1 MAELIPGVNF
11 DFGGGR
17 VFTIAPLSLG
27 SLERLQEGLAALGSE
42 NSALSPMAV
51 KTIIDATQS
60 SLRRNYPAT
69 TRDEVAELIDVGNMF
84 DVIAT
89 VLDVS
94 GIKRKEQADLKNPLA
109 QPAAPEMAPP
119 TGQG

>member
-1 MAELIPGVNF
+1 MEQIPGISF

-42 NSALSPMAV
+42 TSALSPVAV

-60 SLRRNYPAT
+60 SLQRNYPAT
-69 TRDEVAELIDVGNMF
+69 TREEVAELIDVSNMF
-84 DVIAT
+84 EVIAT

-94 GIKRKEQADLKNPLA
+94 GVKRKEQADAKNLLA
-109 QPAAPEMAPP
+109 QPVTLEMALP
-119 TGQG
+119 TGQA